1 MSPDSSS
8 EDFEGLNATQTS
20 GVVSWHYV
28 GQDCTEGGGKERE
41 RERVRAT
48 LYCNPGERKR
58 MRETGIWDLM
68 SK

>member
-41 RERVRAT
+41 RESES
-48 LYCNPGERKR
+48 NPLLQPWRKKENERD
-58 MRETGIWDLM
+58 WDLG
-68 SK
+68 SHV